1 MLDIKFIRENAELV
15 REAAKK
21 KRLEFDLD
29 KLLALDGRRFE
40 LLKTVETER
49 ARQNEMGEK
58 IAAASAEE
66 KSKLIAEMTLVK
78 GEFKKHEEALAAVMK
93 EWRQLML
100 AVPNIPDIS
109 VPDGQDESGNVELAV
124 WGKKPKFDFEPK
136 DHLALMTALGMV
148 DFERGVKVHGFRGY
162 FLIGRGTEL
171 AWALLNYT
179 REFFARKNF
188 VAVVAPAIVKKE
200 YFYGTGHLPREA
212 EDLFKTQD
220 DNYLSGT
227 AEVPMM
233 AYHADEILS
242 AAELPKRYLAFS
254 PCFRREAGSHGKDTK
269 GLIRVHEFFKFEQ
282 LVLCRADHAE
292 SVIWHEE
299 INRNYEEFLE
309 SLALPY
315 RRVVICGGDLSLSKV
330 KQYDTE
336 IWFPSLGAYRE
347 GSSASYYHDFQTRR
361 FNIRYRDDKG
371 KLRFVHSLNST
382 ASAIPR
388 LLAAVVE
395 NCQQADGS
403 LAVPEV
409 LQPYLGGQAKIG
421 YARPS

>member
-15 REAAKK
+15 RAAAKK
-21 KRLEFDLD
+21 KHLEFDLD
-29 KLLALDGRRFE
+29 KLLAVDGRRLE
-40 LLKTVETER
+40 LLKIVEAVR
-49 ARQNEMGEK
+49 ARQNDVGEK
-58 IAAASAEE
+58 ISQAPAEE
-66 KSKLIAEMTLVK
+66 KSRLIAEMAVVK
-78 GEFKKHEEALAAVMK
+78 DELKKHEEEMAKTMTD
-93 EWRQLML
+93 WRQLML
-100 AVPNIPDIS
+100 TVPNIPDIS
-109 VPDGQDESGNVELAV
+109 VPDGQDENCNVEAAV
-124 WGKKPKFDFEPK
+124 WGKKPKFDFVPK
-136 DHLALMTALGMV
+136 DHLALMTSLGLV

-162 FLIGRGTEL
+162 FLVGRGTEL

-179 REFFARKNF
+179 REFFAKKNF
-188 VAVVAPAIVKKE
+188 VAVIAPAIVKKE

-212 EDLFKTQD
+212 DDLFKTQD
-220 DNYLSGT
+220 DDYLSGT

-254 PCFRREAGSHGKDTK
+254 PCFRREAGSHGQDAK
-269 GLIRVHEFFKFEQ
+269 GLIRVHEFLKFEQ
-282 LVLCRADHAE
+282 LVLCHADHAE

-309 SLALPY
+309 SLGLPY

-336 IWFPSLGAYRE
+336 IWFPSQRVYRE

-361 FNIRYRDDKG
+361 FNIRYRDDER

-382 ASAIPR
+382 AAAIPR
-388 LLAAVVE
+388 LLAALAE
-395 NCQQADGS
+395 NYQQADGS
-403 LAVPEV
+403 IVIPEV
-409 LQPYLGGQAKIG
+409 LRPYLGSEAEIG
-421 YARPS
+421 HARSS